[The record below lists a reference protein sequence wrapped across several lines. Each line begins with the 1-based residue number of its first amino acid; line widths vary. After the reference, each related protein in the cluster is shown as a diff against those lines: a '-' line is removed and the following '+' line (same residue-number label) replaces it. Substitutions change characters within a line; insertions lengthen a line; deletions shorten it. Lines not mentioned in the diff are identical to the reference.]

1 MREAGFYLFDLG
13 DLYFLLRR
21 FCEWC
26 GVDGG
31 EREEEYEEEE
41 EGEEEEKEEGEE
53 AEEEADERDGFFE
66 SFLLLVSC
74 FLFLV
79 SCFLFCFP
87 FCSFNTP
94 KDDALLDNGSIM
106 EGVDRL
112 AFSSSSEE
120 E

>member
-1 MREAGFYLFDLG
+1 MELYLFDLG

-66 SFLLLVSC
+66 SFLPLVSC